1 MNYENKTIEELL
13 EILEDKDEIID
24 DLQCDL
30 QAKESDYDDVAS
42 ENGELSAEM
51 SRIQEFDIEKEPFAE
66 KVFNAGYLAGKNGE
80 ELLRA
85 WLNQKIEARL

>member
-1 MNYENKTIEELL
+1 MNITNLDEALEKIDELKKT
-13 EILEDKDEIID
+13 ID

-85 WLNQKIEARL
+85 WLNHKIEARL